1 MVWPAIALMGCL
13 HWAGPT
19 AARRS
24 GRRTRT
30 HPILF
35 QIELSTSNNRD
46 RESQALETGNDAH
59 LIGEYCHEPG
69 LFSWI
74 WPQDGS
80 RLRQPSSLALAPA
93 FALAL
98 ALVFA
103 LAFALGFALAWDLAP
118 G

>member
-13 HWAGPT
+13 HWAVPT

-24 GRRTRT
+24 CQRTRT
-30 HPILF
+30 HPIPS
-35 QIELSTSNNRD
+35 QIELSASNNRD

-80 RLRQPSSLALAPA
+80 RLREPSSLALAPA

-103 LAFALGFALAWDLAP
+103 LALALALAFALGFALA
-118 G
+118 

>member
-1 MVWPAIALMGCL
+1 MAWPAIALMGCL
-13 HWAGPT
+13 PWVGPI

-30 HPILF
+30 HPILS
-35 QIELSTSNNRD
+35 QNELSISNNRD
-46 RESQALETGNDAH
+46 RESQALEAGNDAH

-80 RLRQPSSLALAPA
+80 RLRQSSSLALAPA

-98 ALVFA
+98 ALA
-103 LAFALGFALAWDLAP
+103 LVFALAWDLAS